1 METRAPRLLLVED
14 NELNLEALSRLLMR
28 KGFRVVPARTG
39 GEGVAAAA
47 SGGIDVVLMDIGLP
61 DMDGLEA
68 VRRILKNPACE
79 GLPII
84 ALTAHAL
91 TTDRD
96 KALAAGCVDFDTKPV
111 DFPRLCSKIA
121 ALIAA
126 KRELPLSG
134 A

>member
-1 METRAPRLLLVED
+1 MKTRSPRLLLVED
-14 NELNLEALSRLLMR
+14 NELNLEALSRLLAR
-28 KGFRVVPARTG
+28 KGFEVVPARTG
-39 GEGVAAAA
+39 AEGVAAAE

-68 VRRILKNPACE
+68 VRRILQNPSCQ

-91 TTDRD
+91 TTDRE

-111 DFPRLCSKIA
+111 DFSRLCSKIH
-121 ALIAA
+121 ALIALGDA
-126 KRELPLSG
+126 PYSG